1 MTTEERAALT
11 PFDALDRKRILG
23 IDSGTLDTM
32 RKATPLLERSV
43 DRIVEGFYERVTQ
56 IPALTR
62 LVGEHST
69 LDRLSNT
76 LRQYILDFT
85 TTRLDDA
92 HVAQRVK
99 IAEIHDRIGLPIDA
113 YVAQLSAIREEWSR
127 IVWTDQAKSKR
138 SVDECLEFVTA
149 LDKLLAF
156 DEGIVSRYFTDAL
169 ADALGGLEAQR
180 GEERLR
186 QQQELDAVAGQLAAT
201 ADEAS
206 AAVEELA
213 ATADAVAQSVTNAA
227 HQAQTAA
234 SAGDDGREALKAT
247 QDTVRRVG
255 EATEHLESAAGSL
268 EISSRRIEDVS
279 VVLTQTADRINLLAL
294 NAAIEA
300 ARAGEA
306 GRGFAVVADE
316 VRKLAEATQVHLV
329 ESGAAVS
336 EMRQSIALV
345 RSAGESTSSQ
355 VADLT
360 TAADVMGERFDR
372 IATATDQT
380 SQTLA
385 DIAAA
390 SEQVAAATAE
400 TGRTTSQVSDLA
412 KGLAKMS
419 EDLRA

>member
-1 MTTEERAALT
+1 EGVSTVAKTINGMRTIATKTKNVA
-11 PFDALDRKRILG
+11 DRVVEMSSRSQEIG
-23 IDSGTLDTM
+23 TIVQTID
-32 RKATPLLERSV
+32 E
-43 DRIVEGFYERVTQ
+43 
-56 IPALTR
+56 
-62 LVGEHST
+62 
-69 LDRLSNT
+69 
-76 LRQYILDFT
+76 
-85 TTRLDDA
+85 
-92 HVAQRVK
+92 
-99 IAEIHDRIGLPIDA
+99 IAER
-113 YVAQLSAIREEWSR
+113 
-127 IVWTDQAKSKR
+127 T
-138 SVDECLEFVTA
+138 
-149 LDKLLAF
+149 
-156 DEGIVSRYFTDAL
+156 
-169 ADALGGLEAQR
+169 
-180 GEERLR
+180 
-186 QQQELDAVAGQLAAT
+186 
-201 ADEAS
+201 
-206 AAVEELA
+206 
-213 ATADAVAQSVTNAA
+213 
-227 HQAQTAA
+227 
-234 SAGDDGREALKAT
+234 
-247 QDTVRRVG
+247 
-255 EATEHLESAAGSL
+255 
-268 EISSRRIEDVS
+268 
-279 VVLTQTADRINLLAL
+279 NLLAL

-300 ARAGEA
+300 ARAGEH
-306 GRGFAVVADE
+306 GKGFAVVADE

>member
-186 QQQELDAVAGQLAAT
+186 QQQELDTVAGQLAAT

-234 SAGDDGREALKAT
+234 SASTLAAGGTSSSGRKGALSSDACQAAGGSASTTARPQASAPRICRRRSSGPPAAEAADATEFLLANGLDAT
-247 QDTVRRVG
+247 Q
-255 EATEHLESAAGSL
+255 
-268 EISSRRIEDVS
+268 SRFNR
-279 VVLTQTADRINLLAL
+279 
-294 NAAIEA
+294 
-300 ARAGEA
+300 
-306 GRGFAVVADE
+306 
-316 VRKLAEATQVHLV
+316 
-329 ESGAAVS
+329 
-336 EMRQSIALV
+336 
-345 RSAGESTSSQ
+345 
-355 VADLT
+355 
-360 TAADVMGERFDR
+360 
-372 IATATDQT
+372 
-380 SQTLA
+380 
-385 DIAAA
+385 
-390 SEQVAAATAE
+390 
-400 TGRTTSQVSDLA
+400 
-412 KGLAKMS
+412 
-419 EDLRA
+419 